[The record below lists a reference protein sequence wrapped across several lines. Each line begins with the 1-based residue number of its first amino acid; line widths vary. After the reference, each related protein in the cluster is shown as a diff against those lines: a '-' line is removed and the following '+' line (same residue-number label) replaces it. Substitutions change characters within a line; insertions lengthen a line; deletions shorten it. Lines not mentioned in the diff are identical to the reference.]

1 MALEFSKKQLEA
13 MRLNFADGF
22 RKTSGA
28 KVRQKDGGYKTV
40 GGGTTDY
47 GFYSGRGPAYNPFLY
62 GINTP
67 SYADTQ
73 VSKDFKKIADEIG
86 LKKVDSDSDLLAIRD
101 YVEGY
106 EYPEK
111 KKEAAPPPVAEP
123 EPEPVPEPE
132 PEPEITEKEPDPEP
146 EIKEE
151 DVKPPT
157 TPYQVGQEPVTI
169 RNPAKR
175 RLRGG
180 IGQFSSGGSKVLS
193 TIKSKLLN
201 I

>member
-28 KVRQKDGGYKTV
+28 KVRQKGGGYKIV
-40 GGGTTDY
+40 GGGATDY
-47 GFYSGRGPAYNPFLY
+47 GFYGGRGPAYNPFLY

-67 SYADTQ
+67 SYEDRQ
-73 VSKDFKKIADEIG
+73 VSLDFKKIADEIG
-86 LKKVDSDSDLLAIRD
+86 LKKVDSDSDLLAIKD
-101 YVEGY
+101 YIEGY

-111 KKEAAPPPVAEP
+111 KKEKA
-123 EPEPVPEPE
+123 PEPE
-132 PEPEITEKEPDPEP
+132 PEVVEEVEEEERPEKEPDPEP
-146 EIKEE
+146 EINE
-151 DVKPPT
+151 DDIRKTVPT
-157 TPYQVGQEPVTI
+157 TPYEVGQSPVTI
-169 RNPAKR
+169 RNPARR

-180 IGQFSSGGSKVLS
+180 IGQFSSGGSRTLP